1 MSSLKRCVVIFPT
14 KSCSKD
20 KEMSQSS
27 VMHVQSCCLRIK
39 PIAFLM
45 LTVLLPS
52 SSPYRYACYTL
63 QWQNLTLRVSFSPV
77 SSSSQNNTEPSCPT
91 EANSFAV

>member
-1 MSSLKRCVVIFPT
+1 MIFPS

-20 KEMSQSS
+20 KEMSQSTVS
-27 VMHVQSCCLRIK
+27 VMHVQSCCLLIN
-39 PIAFLM
+39 PIAFAIILA
-45 LTVLLPS
+45 TTQ
-52 SSPYRYACYTL
+52 SPYRYVCYTL

-77 SSSSQNNTEPSCPT
+77 SSSSQNNTEPSCPI